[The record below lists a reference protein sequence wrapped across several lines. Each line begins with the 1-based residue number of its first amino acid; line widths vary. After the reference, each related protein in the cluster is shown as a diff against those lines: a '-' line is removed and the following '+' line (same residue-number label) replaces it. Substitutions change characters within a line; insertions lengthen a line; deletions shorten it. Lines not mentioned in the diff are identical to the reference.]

1 MKRLALALFLL
12 ASIANAGT
20 FPVIEEITPV
30 LGPIEG
36 GTVVTLR
43 GKNLAGPV
51 SLPLCGLVACEPTV
65 TIAGKYA
72 QLVDVAPDGTQIA
85 CGRRRTRAGGTTS
98 SSRFA

>member
-30 LGPIEG
+30 QGPIEG

-43 GKNLAGPV
+43 GKNLASPA
-51 SLPLCGLVACEPTV
+51 SLTFCALATCEPSV

-72 QLVDVAPDGTQIA
+72 QLVDVASRS
-85 CGRRRTRAGGTTS
+85 RRSLRD
-98 SSRFA
+98 SSRTG